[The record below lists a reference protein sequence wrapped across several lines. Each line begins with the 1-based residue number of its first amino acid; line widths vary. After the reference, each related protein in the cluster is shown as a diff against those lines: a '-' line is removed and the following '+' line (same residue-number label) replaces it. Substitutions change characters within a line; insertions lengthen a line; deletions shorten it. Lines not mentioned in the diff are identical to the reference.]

1 MTVRSQAKTSL
12 PLWATV
18 LLFALGYLACAG
30 LGRFLSLNPHKFVA
44 FWLPSGLYVATL
56 LLQPRRAW
64 PWFVGAAVAANL
76 TFDLLNGQRALL
88 SLCFCA
94 GNSLEALA
102 GAWLVQ
108 RFVSPRPSLTSAPEV
123 LGLLFF
129 SALLSTTL
137 SATIGATTLT
147 QFAGAPSF
155 GGTWL
160 AWWVGDIAGITLMAP
175 LVLGWVDKLPHLRPR
190 FSLARMVE
198 GLGLLLAVVVASWFA
213 IQGELKWNIGLKY
226 LVFPLFGW
234 AAFRFEVRGVSLCA
248 LAVAL
253 VFVPVLS
260 ADLRHSEPGNLPPAV
275 ILLITQAFL
284 VFTAS
289 VGLLLAAGLA
299 ERRRAAN
306 DLHESERRFRGLF
319 DHSMAGVALHEIVT
333 DDAGK
338 PVDYVFLMVNSAF
351 EAQSGLASQNIVGQP
366 ITKVLP
372 SITEAPFIETYGKV
386 ALTGEPI
393 RFEHYVPQLER
404 HFDICAFSPAPGQF
418 ATVFFDITQRKQTE
432 AALQARNE
440 ELVRFTYTVSHD
452 LKSPLVTIQ
461 TFLGFL
467 EKDIQAADP
476 ARIET
481 DLGHIRAAGSKM
493 ARLLDELLELS
504 RIGRKANPPES
515 APLQKIVA
523 EALDLVAGRIAQR
536 HIRVRVTDLPVR
548 LHGDLARL
556 VELYQNLIDN
566 AAKFMGDQS
575 DPCIEIG
582 ATSSGGEVTLFVRDN
597 GLGIDPRHRHK
608 LFGLF
613 EKLHPGTEGTGI
625 GLALVKRIVEVHGG
639 RISVESAGLGQGTTF
654 RFTLAKTTLALH
666 ASPST

>member
-1 MTVRSQAKTSL
+1 MTVCSQAKTRF
-12 PLWATV
+12 PLWARL
-18 LLFALGYLACAG
+18 LLFGLGYLVCAG
-30 LGRFLSLNPHKFVA
+30 VGRFLSLNPHQFVA

-64 PWFVGAAVAANL
+64 PWFVGAAVIANL

-88 SLCFCA
+88 SLCFCTA
-94 GNSLEALA
+94 NSLEALA
-102 GAWLVQ
+102 GAWLVR
-108 RFVSPRPSLTSAPEV
+108 RFVGERPSLTAAPEV
-123 LGLLFF
+123 LGLLLY

-137 SATIGATTLT
+137 GATIGATALT
-147 QFAGAPSF
+147 QLAGAPSF

-160 AWWVGDIAGITLMAP
+160 AWWVGGITGITLMAP
-175 LVLGWVDKLPHLRPR
+175 LVLGWASKIPRLRPR
-190 FSLARMVE
+190 LSVTRAIE
-198 GLGLLLAVVVASWFA
+198 GLGLLIAVAVVSWLA
-213 IQGELKWNIGLKY
+213 IQGELKWDIGLKY

-234 AAFRFEVRGVSLCA
+234 AAFRFEVRGVSACA
-248 LAVAL
+248 LVVAL
-253 VFVPVLS
+253 VFVPILS
-260 ADLRHSEPGNLPPAV
+260 ADLRQPEPGHLPPAV
-275 ILLITQAFL
+275 ELLIAQAFL
-284 VFTAS
+284 VFTAG

-306 DLHESERRFRGLF
+306 ALRESERRFRGLF
-319 DHSMAGVALHEIVT
+319 EHSLAGVALHEIVT

-338 PVDYVFLMVNSAF
+338 PVDYVFLQVNRTF
-351 EAQSGLASQNIVGQP
+351 EAQSGLASQNIVGRP
-366 ITKVLP
+366 ITEVIP
-372 SITEAPFIETYGKV
+372 GITEAPFIETYGKV
-386 ALTGEPI
+386 ALSGEPI
-393 RFEHYVPQLER
+393 RFEQYVPQLER
-404 HFDICAFSPAPGQF
+404 HFDISAFSPAPGQF

-467 EKDIQAADP
+467 EKDIQAGDP
-476 ARIET
+476 SRIDT
-481 DLGHIRAAGSKM
+481 DLGHIRAAGGKM

-504 RIGRKANPPES
+504 RIGRKANPPETAS
-515 APLQKIVA
+515 LQKIVG
-523 EALDLVAGRIAQR
+523 EALELVAGRIAQR
-536 HIRVRVTDLPVR
+536 NIRVQVTELPVR

-566 AAKFMGDQS
+566 AAKFMGDQAA
-575 DPCIEIG
+575 PCIEIG
-582 ATSSGGEVTLFVRDN
+582 AAPAGGEITLFVRDN

-639 RISVESAGLGQGTTF
+639 RISVESAGPGQGATF
-654 RFTLAKTTLALH
+654 RFTLAKTTLAPH
-666 ASPST
+666 PAPTV

>member
-1 MTVRSQAKTSL
+1 MTVCSQAKNRF
-12 PLWATV
+12 PLWARV
-18 LLFALGYLACAG
+18 LLFGLGYLVCAG
-30 LGRFLSLNPHKFVA
+30 AGHLLSLNPHKFVA
-44 FWLPSGLYVATL
+44 FWLPGGLYVATL
-56 LLQPRRAW
+56 LLQPRREW

-76 TFDLLNGQRALL
+76 GFDLLNGQRALL

-102 GAWLVQ
+102 GAWLVR
-108 RFVSPRPSLTSAPEV
+108 RFVAERPSLASAPEV
-123 LGLLFF
+123 LGFLGC
-129 SALLSTTL
+129 AGVLSTTL
-137 SATIGATTLT
+137 SATVGATTLS
-147 QFAGAPSF
+147 QLAGAPAF
-155 GGTWL
+155 GGIWL
-160 AWWVGDIAGITLMAP
+160 AWWVGDVTGVTLMAP
-175 LVLGWVDKLPHLRPR
+175 LVLGWADKIPYLRPR
-190 FSLARMVE
+190 LSVKRLAE
-198 GLGLLLAVVVASWFA
+198 GVGLLVAVTVVSWLA

-248 LAVAL
+248 LAVSF

-260 ADLRHSEPGNLPPAV
+260 AKLHQPEPGGLSPAV
-275 ILLITQAFL
+275 VLLITQAFL
-284 VFTAS
+284 VFTAG

-306 DLHESERRFRGLF
+306 ALRESESRFRGLF
-319 DHSMAGVALHEIVT
+319 EHSLAGVALHEIVT

-338 PVDYVFLMVNSAF
+338 PVDYVFLMVNRTF
-351 EAQSGLASQNIVGQP
+351 EAQSGLASQNIVGRP
-366 ITKVLP
+366 ITEVIP
-372 SITEAPFIETYGKV
+372 GITEAPFLDTYGKV
-386 ALTGEPI
+386 ALSGEPI
-393 RFEHYVPQLER
+393 RFEQYVPQLER

-467 EKDIQAADP
+467 EKDIQAADT
-476 ARIET
+476 ARIES
-481 DLGHIRAAGSKM
+481 DLGHIRAAGVKM

-504 RIGRKANPPES
+504 RIGRKANPPET
-515 APLQKIVA
+515 APLQRIVA

-536 HIRVRVTDLPVR
+536 GIRVRVTELPVR

-566 AAKFMGDQS
+566 AAKFMGDQA
-575 DPCIEIG
+575 DPGIEIG
-582 ATSSGGEVTLFVRDN
+582 ATPAGGEITLFVRDN
-597 GLGIDPRHRHK
+597 GLGIDPRHKHK

-639 RISVESAGLGQGTTF
+639 RISVESAGPGQGATF
-654 RFTLAKTTLALH
+654 RFTLAKTTLAPH
-666 ASPST
+666 PVPTV

>member
-1 MTVRSQAKTSL
+1 
-12 PLWATV
+12 
-18 LLFALGYLACAG
+18 
-30 LGRFLSLNPHKFVA
+30 
-44 FWLPSGLYVATL
+44 
-56 LLQPRRAW
+56 
-64 PWFVGAAVAANL
+64 
-76 TFDLLNGQRALL
+76 
-88 SLCFCA
+88 
-94 GNSLEALA
+94 
-102 GAWLVQ
+102 
-108 RFVSPRPSLTSAPEV
+108 
-123 LGLLFF
+123 
-129 SALLSTTL
+129 
-137 SATIGATTLT
+137 
-147 QFAGAPSF
+147 
-155 GGTWL
+155 
-160 AWWVGDIAGITLMAP
+160 VGDIAGITLMAP
-175 LVLGWVDKLPHLRPR
+175 LLLGWADKIPHLRPR
-190 FSLARMVE
+190 LSVTRVVE
-198 GLGLLLAVVVASWFA
+198 GLGLLIAVAVVSWLA
-213 IQGELKWNIGLKY
+213 IQGELKWNTGLKY

-234 AAFRFEVRGVSLCA
+234 AAFRFEVRGVSVCA

-260 ADLRHSEPGNLPPAV
+260 ADLRQPEPGRLPPAV

-284 VFTAS
+284 IFTAS

-299 ERRRAAN
+299 ERRRAATA
-306 DLHESERRFRGLF
+306 LRESESRFRSLF
-319 DHSMAGVALHEIVT
+319 EHSLAGVALHEIVT

-338 PVDYVFLMVNSAF
+338 PVDYVFLMVNRTF
-351 EAQSGLASQNIVGQP
+351 EAQSGLASQNLVGQP
-366 ITKVLP
+366 ITKVIP
-372 SITEAPFIETYGKV
+372 NIAEAPFIETYGRV

-393 RFEHYVPQLER
+393 RFEEYVPQLDR
-404 HFDICAFSPAPGQF
+404 HFDICAFSPEPGQF
-418 ATVFFDITQRKQTE
+418 ATVFFDITPRKQTE

-467 EKDIQAADP
+467 EKDIQAADA

-504 RIGRKANPPES
+504 RIGRKANPPET
-515 APLQKIVA
+515 APLQKLVS
-523 EALDLVAGRIAQR
+523 EALELVAGRIAQR
-536 HIRVRVTDLPVR
+536 NIRVQVTDLPVR

-566 AAKFMGDQS
+566 AAKFMGDQAA
-575 DPCIEIG
+575 PCIEIG
-582 ATSSGGEVTLFVRDN
+582 ATTTGGEITLFVRDN

-639 RISVESAGLGQGTTF
+639 RISVESAGPGQGATF
-654 RFTLAKTTLALH
+654 RFTLAKTTLAPH
-666 ASPST
+666 PSPSV